1 MARMAR
7 NAKNREKDRRPK
19 PDRDP
24 PLAGPHAKPEL
35 TDREKTAGTGMLPE
49 PEEKDVR
56 DEAARVSGTLWPQ
69 LRQFRRLDK
78 LDLLGKAG
86 AIERH
91 QGIVASVR

>member
-1 MARMAR
+1 MAR

-49 PEEKDVR
+49 PEEKDV
-56 DEAARVSGTLWPQ
+56 EGPSG
-69 LRQFRRLDK
+69 
-78 LDLLGKAG
+78 
-86 AIERH
+86 
-91 QGIVASVR
+91 